1 MSKQVGEGGAMATDQ
16 HATRSLPTSTLRDR
30 YRPARDAIALCL
42 TAALTDFLL
51 DPLTPD
57 DYLVGVTFLL
67 SRMLTSVLSN
77 KQLHTF
83 LTWQAALRA

>member
-1 MSKQVGEGGAMATDQ
+1 MATDQ

-57 DYLVGVTFLL
+57 ELTGDSYERSYLVGC
-67 SRMLTSVLSN
+67 
-77 KQLHTF
+77 
-83 LTWQAALRA
+83 LRVYY